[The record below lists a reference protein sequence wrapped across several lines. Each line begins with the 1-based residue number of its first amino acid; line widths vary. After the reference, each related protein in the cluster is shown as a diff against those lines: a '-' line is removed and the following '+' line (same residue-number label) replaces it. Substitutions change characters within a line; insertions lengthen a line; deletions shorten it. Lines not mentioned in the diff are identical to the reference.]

1 MVMPWYNIRIFA
13 GNLRRILH
21 LIRMLRRAG
30 VEVYVLEAVPYTS
43 FRESIRLVQGI
54 NVNDVKPN
62 VHIYVNN
69 YVIEDRGRVSIYVV
83 KAYLLLRLFLRFL
96 RYWRLLR
103 GVDLVHVPDSSVE
116 FVVLSYIISR
126 LLNRRLVIT
135 FQLVPRYLKEV
146 VIIKGIGLFRSALRH
161 YLYVKGEGVITA
173 LAKSLAL
180 WLYVNVV
187 RRAFAIVLNRYDY
200 EVLTRKYGVRAFL
213 SWNGI
218 HRPYV
223 VSHYFDR
230 YRVMYIGRDERKG
243 LKDILFII
251 PIIIG
256 KKPNVNFVLIGVNA
270 NLPSVVSYRFVS
282 ESMKWSLLCSSGLFV
297 LPTYHEAFPLSIAEA
312 LSCGLPVITYDLP
325 ELKPIYGDCKSVL
338 FVKKGD
344 THALVNAIIRLLE
357 IGDEDY
363 MRLREDAIKCGNRFD
378 WINVTKRE
386 LEIYREILIH
396 G

>member
-1 MVMPWYNIRIFA
+1 MVMPWYSIWIFN
-13 GNLRRILH
+13 GNSRRILH

-30 VEVYVLEAVPYTS
+30 VEVYVLETIPYTS
-43 FRESIRLVQGI
+43 FRKSIKLVQGI
-54 NVNDVKPN
+54 DVNETKSN
-62 VHIYVNN
+62 NHIYVIN
-69 YVIEDRGRVSIYVV
+69 YVIEGRGKASSYAVR
-83 KAYLLLRLFLRFL
+83 AYLLLRLFLRFL

-126 LLNRRLVIT
+126 LLNRRLIIT

-146 VIIKGIGLFRSALRH
+146 VIIKEIGLFRSALRH
-161 YLYVKGEGVITA
+161 YLYVRGEGIITA

-180 WLYVNVV
+180 WFYVNVI
-187 RRAFAIVLNRYDY
+187 RRAFAIALNRHDY
-200 EVLTRKYGVRAFL
+200 EFLTRKYGVRAFL

-223 VSHYFDR
+223 VSHHFDR

-243 LKDILFII
+243 LRDILSII
-251 PIIIG
+251 PIITD
-256 KKPNVNFVLIGVNA
+256 KKPHVNFVLIGTNV
-270 NLPSVVSYRFVS
+270 NLPNAISYGFVS
-282 ESMKWSLLCSSGLFV
+282 ELMKWSLLCSSGLFV
-297 LPTYHEAFPLSIAEA
+297 SPTYHDSFSLVIAEA

-325 ELKPIYGDCKSVL
+325 ELRSIYGDCRSVL
-338 FVKKGD
+338 FIRKGD
-344 THALVNAIIRLLE
+344 INALADAVIKLLE

-363 MRLREDAIKCGNRFD
+363 ARLREDAVKCGGKFD
-378 WINVTKRE
+378 WGGVAKRE
-386 LEIYREILIH
+386 LEIYREVLTH